1 MSATLA
7 KVSSSAASGARP
19 GRSAL
24 VEVPWSGLAW
34 PGGGEEVDEELV
46 DAVGFVVVDPVGGV
60 GQAFD
65 AVQVGDVVVAGLGEL
80 GAEVVVAFAPDDQG
94 GRGDG
99 AQRRLGLFRRFADR
113 GRR

>member
-80 GAEVVVAFAPDDQG
+80 GARVVARSSQMTRVGAAM
-94 GRGDG
+94 GRSAASAFFGDS
-99 AQRRLGLFRRFADR
+99 RTENR
-113 GRR
+113 